1 VRPPAPRVV
10 VTDLG
15 VVSAAGVGVEAA
27 WACVEAGR
35 TCIGPIRSFDAS
47 RAFPGALGAEIDE
60 VPRAG
65 RDDDERALRLLLAAA
80 DDLSPGLPRLL
91 AERPEAARRT
101 AVAIGTSKGAVLAMA
116 PIHRRFATAIGVA
129 PMTDDEAR
137 AVSTYRPGTGA
148 ERLAERLGARGPRS
162 TLGLA
167 CASGSMAILHAA
179 ELIRAGVADRA
190 VAGGYDGFS
199 PFVFTGFDSIGAL
212 TRTCCRP
219 FDRRRDGTV
228 LGEGA
233 ALVVLETEEAARERG
248 ARPRAWLEGGGYTAD
263 GVHLTAPD
271 REGRGLAKAVR
282 QALRD
287 ARVEPGDVD
296 YVNAHGTGT
305 RFNDAMECEAFGA
318 IFGGSRPPVS
328 SIKSI
333 FGHTLGAAGAL
344 DVAMC
349 VVAMERQVLP
359 PTAALEDPEPEGWD
373 FVPGRGR
380 PASSLDVVL
389 TTNSGFGGNNTA
401 LVLRRH
407 DPGRPG

>member
-1 VRPPAPRVV
+1 MV

-15 VVSAAGVGVEAA
+15 VVSAAGVGLEAA

-35 TCIGPIRSFDAS
+35 SCIGPIRSFDAS

-65 RDDDERALRLLLAAA
+65 RDGDERALRLLLAAA
-80 DDLSPGLPRLL
+80 DDLSTGLPGLL
-91 AERPEAARRT
+91 AARPEAARRT
-101 AVAIGTSKGAVLAMA
+101 AVALGTSKGAVLAMA
-116 PIHRRFATAIGVA
+116 PIHRKFAGGAA
-129 PMTDDEAR
+129 PMTDGEAR
-137 AVSTYRPGTGA
+137 AVATYRPGAGA

-179 ELIRAGVADRA
+179 ELIRAGVVDRA

-248 ARPRAWLEGGGYTAD
+248 ARPLARLEGGGYTAD

-282 QALRD
+282 QALRE
-287 ARVEPGDVD
+287 AGVEPGDVD

-305 RFNDAMECEAFGA
+305 RFNDAMECEAFGTV
-318 IFGGSRPPVS
+318 FGDARPPVS

-344 DVAMC
+344 DVAIC
-349 VVAMERQVLP
+349 VAALERQVLP
-359 PTAALEDPEPEGWD
+359 PTAALEAPEPEGWD
-373 FVPGRGR
+373 FVPGGGR
-380 PASSLDVVL
+380 PTSCLDVAL

-401 LVLRRH
+401 LVLRRF